1 MAGNSVGTA
10 YLTLVPKLSST
21 WKTSVQ
27 GEMSKINYDGT
38 GDKAEKSGKKTGSRF
53 GSAMKTAAIVGI
65 AALGTGIA
73 AIGKQALA
81 SYANYEQLVGGVD
94 KLYGN
99 ASAKVQEYAAN
110 AYKTVGMSAN
120 DYMETATQF
129 SAAMTTSLG
138 GNVNKS
144 AEQTQKPMEVMSDNV
159 NVFGSNFEDVSN
171 AFKGFSKQNYTM
183 LDNLKL
189 GYGGTKTEMER
200 LLADAQKISGVKYDI
215 SSLSDITDAIQVIQT
230 QMNITGTT
238 AKEAMGTVEGSV
250 NSAKAAWSNWLTGLG
265 TPNADMTALTTNLVN
280 SVSTVVTNIM
290 PILSN
295 VITGICQALPQ
306 LLSTLLPAVLQLIIS
321 LAQQLPT
328 MLLQLTTTIIEF
340 ITNNASTILDAV
352 LTLITGLLEMM
363 PQFTAMLVQA
373 LPQLMTTICNWLVQ
387 ALPQIIQSLIT
398 WVTTSLPLIIEC
410 GIQLFTGLIEA
421 LGQIIPV
428 IIEMLPDLIVQLVSC
443 LIESAPKLGAAM
455 LKALGAL
462 VKAVPKIVGALIKAV
477 GSLLGK
483 IVDKIKGFA
492 SNIATAAKNMIKGMV
507 NGITDAAKWVY
518 DKIKELCSNVV
529 DKIKDFFGIHSP
541 SRLMA
546 EMGRYVTQG
555 FANGITS
562 GGSAAISAMQG
573 IASSV
578 MDAANIGA
586 PQLNATS
593 TLETATATNAMGATD
608 DVTTDNAAAQNRNIV
623 INLNYSAD
631 ADANQMVADIA
642 RGLRRMNLAGA

>member
-1 MAGNSVGTA
+1 
-10 YLTLVPKLSST
+10 
-21 WKTSVQ
+21 
-27 GEMSKINYDGT
+27 
-38 GDKAEKSGKKTGSRF
+38 
-53 GSAMKTAAIVGI
+53 
-65 AALGTGIA
+65 
-73 AIGKQALA
+73 
-81 SYANYEQLVGGVD
+81 
-94 KLYGN
+94 
-99 ASAKVQEYAAN
+99 
-110 AYKTVGMSAN
+110 
-120 DYMETATQF
+120 
-129 SAAMTTSLG
+129 
-138 GNVNKS
+138 
-144 AEQTQKPMEVMSDNV
+144 
-159 NVFGSNFEDVSN
+159 
-171 AFKGFSKQNYTM
+171 
-183 LDNLKL
+183 
-189 GYGGTKTEMER
+189 
-200 LLADAQKISGVKYDI
+200 
-215 SSLSDITDAIQVIQT
+215 
-230 QMNITGTT
+230 
-238 AKEAMGTVEGSV
+238 
-250 NSAKAAWSNWLTGLG
+250 
-265 TPNADMTALTTNLVN
+265 
-280 SVSTVVTNIM
+280 
-290 PILSN
+290 
-295 VITGICQALPQ
+295 
-306 LLSTLLPAVLQLIIS
+306 
-321 LAQQLPT
+321 
-328 MLLQLTTTIIEF
+328 
-340 ITNNASTILDAV
+340 
-352 LTLITGLLEMM
+352 
-363 PQFTAMLVQA
+363 
-373 LPQLMTTICNWLVQ
+373 
-387 ALPQIIQSLIT
+387 
-398 WVTTSLPLIIEC
+398 
-410 GIQLFTGLIEA
+410 
-421 LGQIIPV
+421 
-428 IIEMLPDLIVQLVSC
+428 
-443 LIESAPKLGAAM
+443 M